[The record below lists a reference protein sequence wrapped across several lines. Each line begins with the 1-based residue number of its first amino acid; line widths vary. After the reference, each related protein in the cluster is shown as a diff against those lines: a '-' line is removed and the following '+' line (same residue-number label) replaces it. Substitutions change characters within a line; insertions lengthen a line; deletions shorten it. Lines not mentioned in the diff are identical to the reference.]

1 MSVYIGS
8 SWKIS
13 VAGSLI
19 NEFAK
24 KHSDVKI
31 SITNDLV
38 VILEDAGTSDYSEAD
53 IQKLLDDKIT
63 HYPLEKLRELRNQ
76 LLVETDYVGMSD
88 YVAKDQEKFEKVKSY
103 RQELRDITETNTNC
117 FVNDKFEL
125 DGYVLP
131 EKV

>member
-38 VILEDAGTSDYSEAD
+38 VKLEDGGTTSYSELD
-53 IQKLLDDKIT
+53 IQKLLDDKIRE
-63 HYPLEKLRELRNQ
+63 YPINKLRELRNQ
-76 LLVETDYVGMSD
+76 LLVETD

-103 RQELRDITETNTNC
+103 RQHLRDITETNPNC